1 MFKLLIDKFNPQAH
15 PDPQINDEALPPNA
29 VLPMNGLPTLHSEL
43 LPLLR
48 EPITALCRSS
58 NPAGFLQEPESQLK
72 KILHIQSELEPIM
85 DQIQSIM
92 TTVCPEPISS
102 ANQTDDRDLKGL
114 KSYRLHF
121 LKTEFDRGWWRYI
134 CQIVGEFYEEIQVFG
149 LSSEGSTDR
158 FNASSYR
165 QNTGDPLA
173 LIQDSIDSAVE
184 RLKESEF
191 DYVKNR
197 WKADITNIEDT
208 LESVN
213 HLLRKSTLNYGNQEP
228 TMAVNPNRTMTD
240 PLFTGMEVVLAH
252 SSPKT
257 RHLQLGDFVILGFR
271 ALISKYDADSEEGY
285 ESYQEDRSGDE
296 FDQEEDLSGDE
307 ANPEKDVSGAKVNVK
322 RKKDLPGKEIDSDD
336 EDLFDEQINFQ
347 RGLVKSLNSSLLPR
361 LRHQITTMSLSL
373 DPTRLQKD
381 PEFHLDVILGIQ
393 SEFNQTWHE
402 IKAALRILCRDS
414 SSWKTENDRQLK
426 ELKYFRLSKLSTFI
440 EIAFQYEDSSPTPL
454 SLFAV
459 LRMCSLPYKKSGQ
472 DPCPRPLPLS
482 PSSSASTPTLPYQQA
497 EKEFEHLH
505 PPRSEFSHPKS
516 HFLNMSSFRNPTGH
530 QRSFSVG
537 IPGQNQGE
545 GREGVVLK
553 RPRGFLQ
560 ENIVIRWVFFIT
572 PILMLV
578 WIPGFIAFSLPE
590 KHLQIADVGLIW
602 WSAWLSVAWLGW
614 WIGLMV
620 GALTPL
626 FFKHVIGIAC
636 SPDFVEKWYSFL
648 LPMKKVIM
656 GAVWSISTYI
666 AFSVFI
672 IRMSYGAS
680 ESAAKSVH
688 LMSQALFGFLLASL
702 MLVGEK
708 ILIQVIASYFHQ
720 RSYEDRIAEQKRAIQ
735 FLTALY
741 RYTHDIG
748 RSDTLDRA
756 CGAPSK
762 APDNTAKILK
772 CALKSVKNVARTT
785 TSVFGTVASEIAGEQ
800 ILQPNSPSSMVL
812 SALSSANK
820 TRHLARRIYYSL
832 VPVNY
837 RQVMVL
843 GDIMPC
849 FEGDEEIAQESFS
862 IFDKDRNGDCSLQE
876 IELTCLE
883 LHRERLALVA
893 SMRDLDSAVG
903 KLDSILMFLWY
914 TVSLLVTVALLDISF
929 QTLLASAGTL
939 VLGLSWLIGSTAQEI
954 LASIIFLF
962 VKHPYDVSDRVD
974 VDDVAY
980 VVKEM
985 HLLYTVFRQT
995 NGKISQ
1001 IPHSVLNSKRVVNI
1015 RRSGPISEKF
1025 TWDVNFNTSFEKIE
1039 QMRSK
1044 MLEFLKAER
1053 RDYTPAFDVNIQ
1065 DFEGQAQLTLQ
1076 ADIKYKS
1083 NWQNG
1088 ALKSQRR
1095 NKWVCALKQI
1105 MAEVEI
1111 YGPADA
1117 GNPAPKSEPT
1127 LIQLVDSPPLVIH
1140 QRAESPRKQ
1149 QDQQNPPSDKSSG
1162 IQPVELENRENVM
1175 CDDDDEEHGLP
1186 LNYIPLSPF

>member
-1 MFKLLIDKFNPQAH
+1 
-15 PDPQINDEALPPNA
+15 
-29 VLPMNGLPTLHSEL
+29 
-43 LPLLR
+43 
-48 EPITALCRSS
+48 
-58 NPAGFLQEPESQLK
+58 
-72 KILHIQSELEPIM
+72 
-85 DQIQSIM
+85 
-92 TTVCPEPISS
+92 
-102 ANQTDDRDLKGL
+102 
-114 KSYRLHF
+114 
-121 LKTEFDRGWWRYI
+121 
-134 CQIVGEFYEEIQVFG
+134 
-149 LSSEGSTDR
+149 
-158 FNASSYR
+158 
-165 QNTGDPLA
+165 
-173 LIQDSIDSAVE
+173 
-184 RLKESEF
+184 
-191 DYVKNR
+191 
-197 WKADITNIEDT
+197 
-208 LESVN
+208 
-213 HLLRKSTLNYGNQEP
+213 
-228 TMAVNPNRTMTD
+228 
-240 PLFTGMEVVLAH
+240 
-252 SSPKT
+252 
-257 RHLQLGDFVILGFR
+257 
-271 ALISKYDADSEEGY
+271 
-285 ESYQEDRSGDE
+285 
-296 FDQEEDLSGDE
+296 
-307 ANPEKDVSGAKVNVK
+307 
-322 RKKDLPGKEIDSDD
+322 
-336 EDLFDEQINFQ
+336 
-347 RGLVKSLNSSLLPR
+347 
-361 LRHQITTMSLSL
+361 
-373 DPTRLQKD
+373 
-381 PEFHLDVILGIQ
+381 
-393 SEFNQTWHE
+393 
-402 IKAALRILCRDS
+402 
-414 SSWKTENDRQLK
+414 
-426 ELKYFRLSKLSTFI
+426 
-440 EIAFQYEDSSPTPL
+440 
-454 SLFAV
+454 
-459 LRMCSLPYKKSGQ
+459 
-472 DPCPRPLPLS
+472 
-482 PSSSASTPTLPYQQA
+482 
-497 EKEFEHLH
+497 
-505 PPRSEFSHPKS
+505 
-516 HFLNMSSFRNPTGH
+516 
-530 QRSFSVG
+530 
-537 IPGQNQGE
+537 
-545 GREGVVLK
+545 
-553 RPRGFLQ
+553 
-560 ENIVIRWVFFIT
+560 
-572 PILMLV
+572 
-578 WIPGFIAFSLPE
+578 
-590 KHLQIADVGLIW
+590 
-602 WSAWLSVAWLGW
+602 
-614 WIGLMV
+614 
-620 GALTPL
+620 
-626 FFKHVIGIAC
+626 
-636 SPDFVEKWYSFL
+636 
-648 LPMKKVIM
+648 
-656 GAVWSISTYI
+656 
-666 AFSVFI
+666 
-672 IRMSYGAS
+672 MSYGAS

-762 APDNTAKILK
+762 APENTAKILK